1 MLEPEPED
9 RLTSDEV
16 VQQLSIIMK
25 PQEVMNND
33 YDDEQVTYTIYTHE
47 FCKY

>member
-9 RLTSDEV
+9 RLTSTDV

-33 YDDEQVTYTIYTHE
+33 YDDEQVTYYISKTFI
-47 FCKY
+47 C